1 MPDIMTGKK
10 EDGAYV
16 VLLFRF
22 FIGNVNVKRKTIM
35 LPFEKSRLMTSA
47 AANKVYF
54 CTVLKTD

>member
-35 LPFEKSRLMTSA
+35 LPFEKSNMLDSGGC
-47 AANKVYF
+47 K
-54 CTVLKTD
+54 